1 MLGGQV
7 GAKTIDVF
15 GQLARQGAMIERL
28 ASDSRICEPGV
39 AFFAYPGETADGRRY
54 IPDAIRR
61 GAAAVV
67 WEAGDFAWDAAWR
80 VPNVGVSRLKRQA
93 GELAH
98 EFYGRPSESM
108 WVCGVT
114 GTNGKTSCTQWIAAL
129 LAAEGTRAGVIG
141 TLGCGFPEALSALGN
156 TTPDALELHRVLAEL
171 KREGAAAAAM
181 EVSSHG
187 LSQGRVNGVAFDCA
201 LFTNLS
207 HDHLDYHGSMDAY
220 GAAKASLFD
229 MPGLQRAVLNL
240 DDILGVQLAQRLAAR
255 GQRTIG
261 YALSLSSLVPGVV
274 SEFVAARDVS
284 VDDDGMNVSLVSSWG
299 DARARVNQLGRFNVS
314 NALGVLGCLLA
325 YGIGFE
331 RAVALLG
338 SLPPVSGRMQR
349 VTAPGKPLVVV
360 DYAHTPDALE
370 KVLQALRP
378 VADARGGR
386 LVCVFGAGGDR
397 DPAKRPLMGAVAS
410 GLADRL
416 LLTSDNPRGED
427 PQAILAAIR
436 AGVIGAHEVEADRA
450 TAIARAIT
458 GAAADDVVLVAG
470 KGHETYQEIAGQRL
484 PFSDVAAAGTAL
496 AQWSAP

>member
-7 GAKTIDVF
+7 GAKTVDVF

-28 ASDSRICEPGV
+28 ASDSRICAPGV

-61 GAAAVV
+61 SAAAVV
-67 WEAGDFAWDAAWR
+67 WEAEDFAWDAAWG
-80 VPNVGVSRLKRQA
+80 VPNVGVSGLKRRA

-129 LAAEGTRAGVIG
+129 LAAEGARAGVIG
-141 TLGCGFPEALSALGN
+141 TLGSGFPEALSALGN

-187 LSQGRVNGVAFDCA
+187 LAQGRVNGVAFDCA

-220 GAAKASLFD
+220 AAAKASLFD
-229 MPGLQRAVLNL
+229 MPGLQCAVLNL

-261 YALSLSSLVPGVV
+261 YALSLSELVPGVV
-274 SEFVAARDVS
+274 SDFVAARDVS
-284 VDDDGMNVSLVSSWG
+284 VDDDGMNISLVSSWG
-299 DARARVNQLGRFNVS
+299 DARARINQLGRFNVS
-314 NALGVLGCLLA
+314 NALGVLGCLIA
-325 YGIGFE
+325 YGIEFE

-349 VTAPGKPLVVV
+349 VTGPGKPLVVV

-378 VADARGGR
+378 VAEARGGA
-386 LVCVFGAGGDR
+386 LVAVFGAGGDR
-397 DPAKRPLMGAVAS
+397 DPAKRPLMGEVAS
-410 GLADRL
+410 RLADRVW
-416 LLTSDNPRGED
+416 LTSDNPRSED

-436 AGVIGAHEVEADRA
+436 AGVAAAHELEADRA
-450 TAIARAIT
+450 AAIARAI
-458 GAAADDVVLVAG
+458 GRAAASDVVLIAG
-470 KGHETYQEIAGQRL
+470 KGHERYQEVAGKRL
-484 PFSDVAAAGTAL
+484 PFSDVAAAESALARWGTA
-496 AQWSAP
+496 

>member
-1 MLGGQV
+1 
-7 GAKTIDVF
+7 
-15 GQLARQGAMIERL
+15 MIGRL
-28 ASDSRICEPGV
+28 VSDSRKCAPGV
-39 AFFAYPGETADGRRY
+39 AFFAYPGEAADGRRY
-54 IPDAIRR
+54 IADAIRR
-61 GAAAVV
+61 GASAVV
-67 WEAGDFAWDAAWR
+67 WEAQGFAWDSAWR
-80 VPNVGVSRLKRQA
+80 VPNVGVSGLKRQA

-114 GTNGKTSCTQWIAAL
+114 GTNGKTSCTQWIASL
-129 LAAEGTRAGVIG
+129 LTLEGTRAGVIG
-141 TLGCGFPEALSALGN
+141 TLGSGFPEALSALGN

-229 MPGLQRAVLNL
+229 MPGLQSAVLNL
-240 DDILGVQLAQRLAAR
+240 DDVLGVQLAQRLAAR

-261 YALSLSSLVPGVV
+261 YALSLSSLAPGVV

-284 VDDDGMNVSLVSSWG
+284 VDGDGMSVALVTSWG
-299 DARARVNQLGRFNVS
+299 DARTRINQLGRFNVS

-325 YGIGFE
+325 YGIAFE
-331 RAVALLG
+331 RAVQLLG
-338 SLPPVSGRMQR
+338 ALPPVPGRMQR

-378 VADARGGR
+378 VADARGGT
-386 LVCVFGAGGDR
+386 LVAVFGAGGDR
-397 DPAKRPLMGAVAS
+397 DPAKRPIMGEIAS
-410 GLADRL
+410 RLAGRVW
-416 LLTSDNPRGED
+416 LTSDNPRSED

-436 AGVIGAHEVEADRA
+436 AGVSAAHELEPDRA
-450 TAIARAIT
+450 TAIARAI
-458 GAAADDVVLVAG
+458 GQASAADVILIAG
-470 KGHETYQEIAGQRL
+470 KGHESYQEISGRRL
-484 PFSDVAAAGTAL
+484 AFSDVAAAESAL
-496 AQWSAP
+496 AQWSAR

>member
-1 MLGGQV
+1 M

-15 GQLARQGAMIERL
+15 GRLAEQGAMIGRL
-28 ASDSRICEPGV
+28 VSDSRKCAPGV
-39 AFFAYPGETADGRRY
+39 AFFAYPGEAADGRRY
-54 IPDAIRR
+54 IADAIRR
-61 GAAAVV
+61 GASAVV
-67 WEAGDFAWDAAWR
+67 WEAQGFAWDSAWR
-80 VPNVGVSRLKRQA
+80 VPNVGVSGLKRQA

-114 GTNGKTSCTQWIAAL
+114 GTNGKTSCTQWIASL
-129 LAAEGTRAGVIG
+129 LTLEGTRAGVIG
-141 TLGCGFPEALSALGN
+141 TLGSGFPEALSALGN

-229 MPGLQRAVLNL
+229 MPGLQSAVLNL
-240 DDILGVQLAQRLAAR
+240 DDVLGVQLAQRLAAR

-261 YALSLSSLVPGVV
+261 YALSLSSLAPGVV

-284 VDDDGMNVSLVSSWG
+284 VDGDGMSVALVTSWG
-299 DARARVNQLGRFNVS
+299 DARTRINQLGRFNVS

-325 YGIGFE
+325 YGIAFE
-331 RAVALLG
+331 RAVQLLG
-338 SLPPVSGRMQR
+338 ALPPVPGRMQR

-378 VADARGGR
+378 VADARGGT
-386 LVCVFGAGGDR
+386 LVAVFGAGGDR
-397 DPAKRPLMGAVAS
+397 DPAKRPIMGEIAS
-410 GLADRL
+410 RLAGRVW
-416 LLTSDNPRGED
+416 LTSDNPRSED

-436 AGVIGAHEVEADRA
+436 AGVSAAHELEPDRA
-450 TAIARAIT
+450 T
-458 GAAADDVVLVAG
+458 
-470 KGHETYQEIAGQRL
+470 
-484 PFSDVAAAGTAL
+484 
-496 AQWSAP
+496 

>member
-7 GAKTIDVF
+7 RAKTFDVF

-28 ASDSRICEPGV
+28 ASDSRNCAPGV

-67 WEAGDFAWDAAWR
+67 WEAEDFAWEAAWR
-80 VPNVGVSRLKRQA
+80 VPNVGVSGLKRQA
-93 GELAH
+93 GELAN

-114 GTNGKTSCTQWIAAL
+114 GTNGKTSCTLWIAAL
-129 LAAEGTRAGVIG
+129 LAAVGARAGVIG
-141 TLGCGFPEALSALGN
+141 TLGSGFPEALSALGN

-220 GAAKASLFD
+220 GAAKASLFE
-229 MPGLQRAVLNL
+229 MPDLTCAVLNL

-261 YALSLSSLVPGVV
+261 YALSLSALVPGVV
-274 SEFVAARDVS
+274 SDFVAAREVS
-284 VDDDGMNVSLVSSWG
+284 VDDDGMSVSLVSSWG
-299 DARARVNQLGRFNVS
+299 DAQARINQLGRFNVS

-325 YGIGFE
+325 YGVDFE

-349 VTAPGKPLVVV
+349 VTGPGKPLAVV

-378 VADARGGR
+378 VADARGGA
-386 LVCVFGAGGDR
+386 LVAVFGAGGDR
-397 DPAKRPLMGAVAS
+397 DPAKRPLMGEVAS
-410 GLADRL
+410 RLADRVW
-416 LLTSDNPRGED
+416 LTSDNPRSEE

-436 AGVIGAHEVEADRA
+436 AGVSTAHELEPDRA
-450 TAIARAIT
+450 AAIARAI
-458 GAAADDVVLVAG
+458 GRAAANDVVLIAG
-470 KGHETYQEIAGQRL
+470 KGHESYQEIAGKRL
-484 PFSDVAAAGTAL
+484 PFSDVDAAESAL
-496 AQWSAP
+496 ARWSAP

>member
-7 GAKTIDVF
+7 GAKTVDVF
-15 GQLARQGAMIERL
+15 EHLARQGAMIERL
-28 ASDSRICEPGV
+28 ASDSRICAPGV
-39 AFFAYPGETADGRRY
+39 AFFAYPGEMADGRRY

-67 WEAGDFAWDAAWR
+67 WEAEDFAWDEAWR
-80 VPNVGVSRLKRQA
+80 VPNVGVSGLKRQA

-98 EFYGRPSESM
+98 EFSARQSDAVWLRGAP
-108 WVCGVT
+108 
-114 GTNGKTSCTQWIAAL
+114 GTHGKTPCAQRRAAL
-129 LAAEGTRAGVIG
+129 LAAEGTRSGVIG
-141 TLGCGFPEALSALGN
+141 PLGTGFPEALSALAN
-156 TTPDALELHRVLAEL
+156 PTPAALELHRVLAEL

-187 LSQGRVNGVAFDCA
+187 LSQGRVKGVAFDCA

-220 GAAKASLFD
+220 AAAKASLFD
-229 MPGLQRAVLNL
+229 MPGLQCAVLNL
-240 DDILGVQLAQRLAAR
+240 DDVLGAQLAQRLAAR

-261 YALSLSSLVPGVV
+261 YGLSLSALAPGVV
-274 SEFVAARDVS
+274 SDFVAARDVS

-299 DARARVNQLGRFNVS
+299 DAQARINQLGRFNVS
-314 NALGVLGCLLA
+314 NALGVLGCLRA
-325 YGIGFE
+325 YGVDFE

-349 VTAPGKPLVVV
+349 VTVPGKPLVVV

-378 VADARGGR
+378 VADARGGA
-386 LVCVFGAGGDR
+386 LVAVFGAGGDR
-397 DPAKRPLMGAVAS
+397 DPAKRPLMGEVAS
-410 GLADRL
+410 RLADRVW
-416 LLTSDNPRGED
+416 LTSDNPRSED

-436 AGVIGAHEVEADRA
+436 TGVSTAHELEADRA
-450 TAIARAIT
+450 AAIARAI
-458 GAAADDVVLVAG
+458 GRAAARDVVLIAG
-470 KGHETYQEIAGQRL
+470 KGHESYQEIAGKRL
-484 PFSDVAAAGTAL
+484 PFSDVAAAESAL